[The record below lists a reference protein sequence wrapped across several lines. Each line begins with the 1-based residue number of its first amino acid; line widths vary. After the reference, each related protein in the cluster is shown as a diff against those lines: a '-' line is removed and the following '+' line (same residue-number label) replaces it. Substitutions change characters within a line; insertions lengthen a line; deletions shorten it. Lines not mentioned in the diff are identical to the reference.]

1 MAVRREDPDGARP
14 TPAASERHSLGQPE
28 SGPRAA
34 TSDRAIL
41 EAAKRVF
48 VDDPRAPVAA
58 VASRAGVGMSA
69 VYRRYASKEDLL
81 RRLCHD
87 GLLRYIGEAERGL
100 AEADPVAGLTQFVT
114 AVVDADVHS
123 LTVYLGGTFTPTE
136 EMGQAAMRA
145 GALAN
150 ELVDRV
156 RAAGRLRAG
165 AVAEDIGFI
174 LEACAAI
181 RLPDPD
187 RTAALRARILTLLLD
202 GLVTGRD
209 LAAALPEP
217 APAPGESAWRWRR
230 SARQ

>member
-1 MAVRREDPDGARP
+1 MAATQGRSVPGQPPRPAARQPAAGARA
-14 TPAASERHSLGQPE
+14 T
-28 SGPRAA
+28 
-34 TSDRAIL
+34 TSDQAIL

-58 VASRAGVGMSA
+58 VANRAGVGMSA
-69 VYRRYASKEDLL
+69 LYRRYASKEDLL

-87 GLLRYIGEAERGL
+87 GLLRYIDEAERGL
-100 AEADPVAGLTQFVT
+100 AEPDPTDGLTRFVT
-114 AVVDADVHS
+114 AVVEADVHS

-165 AVAEDIGFI
+165 AVAEDVGFI

-181 RLPDPD
+181 RLPDHD
-187 RTAALRARILTLLLD
+187 RTAALRARILTMLLD

-209 LAAALPEP
+209 VSAALPEP
-217 APAPGESAWRWRR
+217 APEPGESAWRWRR
-230 SARQ
+230 SPRQ